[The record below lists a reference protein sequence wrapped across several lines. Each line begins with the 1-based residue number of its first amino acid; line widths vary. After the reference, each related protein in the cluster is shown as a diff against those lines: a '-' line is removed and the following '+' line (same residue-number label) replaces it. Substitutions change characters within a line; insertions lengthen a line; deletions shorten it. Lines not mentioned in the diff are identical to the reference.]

1 MLAKRLLSLFPVVL
15 IVVLSDACVQHSAV
29 NADCLWTED
38 ADGVLLHLS
47 NQTDLAHLSDDAGF
61 AEDLAIR
68 YADVQKGHR
77 SGRFETAVEYGRTRD
92 ACMAALFAVIADEH
106 GVRPAE
112 VRDAL
117 MHRPLAFD
125 LAVFASFFV
134 LYGWIVYAI
143 ARWMIA
149 AFSLERPW
157 SVVVVTLLASGPIA
171 LAGFMSGG
179 LWSGVFEML
188 RIGNTHMSY
197 RVFRVPWGQHP
208 LGLFTACLGV
218 FWLVMI
224 LRYKSQAACSDLKA
238 SA

>member
-1 MLAKRLLSLFPVVL
+1 MVAKRLLPLLLVAL
-15 IVVLSDACVQHSAV
+15 AELLSAGCVRRSAV
-29 NADCLWTED
+29 NIDCIWTED
-38 ADGVLLHLS
+38 ADGVLLRLS
-47 NQTDLAHLSDDAGF
+47 NTTDLAHLGDDAAF

-77 SGRFETAVEYGRTRD
+77 SGHFETAAEYGRTRD

-117 MHRPLAFD
+117 MRRPPAFD

-149 AFSLERPW
+149 AFSLERPG
-157 SVVVVTLLASGPIA
+157 SVVVVTLLASGPIG
-171 LAGFMSGG
+171 LAGLMSGG
-179 LWSGVFEML
+179 LWAGFFEML

-197 RVFRVPWGQHP
+197 RVFRVPWGQHTI
-208 LGLFTACLGV
+208 GLFVLCLGV
-218 FWLVMI
+218 FWFVML
-224 LRYKSQAACSDLKA
+224 LRYRSQAGCSDWKA

>member
-1 MLAKRLLSLFPVVL
+1 MLAKRLLSVFPVVL

-77 SGRFETAVEYGRTRD
+77 SGHFETAAEYGRTRD

-149 AFSLERPW
+149 AFSLERPG
-157 SVVVVTLLASGPIA
+157 SVVVVTLLASGPIGV
-171 LAGFMSGG
+171 AGLMSGG
-179 LWSGVFEML
+179 LWSGFFEML

-197 RVFRVPWGQHP
+197 RVFRVPWGQHTV
-208 LGLFTACLGV
+208 GLFVACLGV
-218 FWLVMI
+218 FWLVM
-224 LRYKSQAACSDLKA
+224 L
-238 SA
+238 SAKLVSGRLERGV